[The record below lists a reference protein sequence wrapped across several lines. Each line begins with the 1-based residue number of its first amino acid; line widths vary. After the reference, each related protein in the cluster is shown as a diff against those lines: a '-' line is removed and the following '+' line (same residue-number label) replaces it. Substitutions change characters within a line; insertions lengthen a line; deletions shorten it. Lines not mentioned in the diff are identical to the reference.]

1 MTSPNSAGGSQFHE
15 AAELAHNHFEAQ
27 SRAIKGNTDLSAE
40 GKTRE
45 LTELRGQTLARL
57 AEAESG
63 YRGSIAKRTKAL
75 ERYLFDRSST
85 EGNDPALTVSY
96 RDAAERVSR
105 LVGESP
111 QRSHKEALDL
121 MKWALQNQ
129 DAPLERALLRV
140 AFAHRW
146 DEVVNAFVG
155 AKSRA
160 KQEAAEELWRL
171 TDSGRTDFTTLVF
184 HPTREMTTPTETFMT
199 PAHIAHLAN
208 SQNKWLAS
216 RQ

>member
-1 MTSPNSAGGSQFHE
+1 MTSPNSSGGSQFLE
-15 AAELAHNHFEAQ
+15 AAEAAHNYFETR
-27 SRAIKGNTDLSAE
+27 SRAIKNNADLSAQ
-40 GKTRE
+40 GKARA
-45 LTELRGQTLARL
+45 LTELRDQTMARL
-57 AEAESG
+57 AEAKAG
-63 YRGSIAKRTKAL
+63 YRASMATRTKAL

-105 LVGESP
+105 LVDQSP
-111 QRSHKEALDL
+111 QRSHKEALKL
-121 MKWALQNQ
+121 MNWALQNQ

-140 AFAHRW
+140 AFENRW
-146 DEVVNAFVG
+146 DEVVNAFVD
-155 AKSRA
+155 AKPRT

-171 TDSGRTDFTTLVF
+171 TDSGRIDFSTLVF
-184 HPTREMTTPTETFMT
+184 HPAREMTTPTETFMT
-199 PAHIAHLAN
+199 PAHTAHLAN